1 MTRNSPNFH
10 QIFGVDYGE
19 YLDHTASAPRISPK
33 NMKLKYIKRDRALLL
48 TSVLLMLML
57 AAGLFSGIIGFT
69 MGHAALKGV
78 TQPDIRR
85 SNKGTT
91 ENTKTRGLEVLPEKQ
106 LIADAQSIMG
116 INREAEAA
124 KFKTDEKAALVFP
137 IESKDQGITMIIK
150 SAKLEG
156 TNLKL
161 DVALSNQGSQP
172 IKFNQGVLT
181 IVGDKEQNVPFSVA
195 GIPPSLLA
203 NGKEVAVKVLV
214 AKTAI
219 PPENNLTLRLTDADR
234 KLQIEA
240 KDVPVGAA
248 IAKPPLKISIPDGQ
262 LSTKQEDKEDQPK
275 TEKPEK
281 PINGS
286 PTPSV
291 SPKSTPKP
299 SPSVKSAPSKP
310 PVPKPNNVNVAPVK
324 PPAPIETPL
333 APDPNPTTGDGNQQ
347 Q

>member
-1 MTRNSPNFH
+1 
-10 QIFGVDYGE
+10 
-19 YLDHTASAPRISPK
+19 
-33 NMKLKYIKRDRALLL
+33 MKLKYIKRDRALLL
-48 TSVLLMLML
+48 TSLLLMLML

-106 LIADAQSIMG
+106 LIADAQDIMG
-116 INREAEAA
+116 VDRKAEAT

-137 IESKDQGITMIIK
+137 IESKDQGITMTIK

-156 TNLKL
+156 NNLKL
-161 DVALSNQGSQP
+161 ELALSNQGSQP

-181 IVGDKEQNVPFSVA
+181 IVGDKEQNVPFSAA
-195 GIPPSLLA
+195 GIPPSLAA
-203 NGKEVAVKVLV
+203 NGKEVGVKVLI

-219 PPENNLTLRLTDADR
+219 PPENNLTLRLTDVDR

-248 IAKPPLKISIPDGQ
+248 VAKPPIKISIPDGQ
-262 LSTKQEDKEDQPK
+262 LSTTEEKEDKTK
-275 TEKPEK
+275 TEKLEKPEK
-281 PINGS
+281 PASAS
-286 PTPSV
+286 PTPKA
-291 SPKSTPKP
+291 SPKSTPKI
-299 SPSVKSAPSKP
+299 SPSIKAAPSKP
-310 PVPKPNNVNVAPVK
+310 PVPKTNNVPNNVNTAPVN
-324 PPAPIETPL
+324 PPAPIE
-333 APDPNPTTGDGNQQ
+333 APSPAAPTDDGSQQ

>member
-1 MTRNSPNFH
+1 VFH
-10 QIFGVDYGE
+10 R
-19 YLDHTASAPRISPK
+19 ASAPSIFPK

-106 LIADAQSIMG
+106 LIADAQDIMG
-116 INREAEAA
+116 VDRKTEAA

-137 IESKDQGITMIIK
+137 IESKDQGITMTIK

-156 TNLKL
+156 NNLKL
-161 DVALSNQGSQP
+161 DIALSNQGSQP

-181 IVGDKEQNVPFSVA
+181 IVGDKEQNVPFSAA
-195 GIPPSLLA
+195 GIPPSLAA
-203 NGKEVAVKVLV
+203 NGKEVGVKVLI
-214 AKTAI
+214 AKTSL

-240 KDVPVGAA
+240 KDVPVSATV
-248 IAKPPLKISIPDGQ
+248 AKPPIKISIPDGQ
-262 LSTKQEDKEDQPK
+262 LSTTEDKEDK
-275 TEKPEK
+275 TKPEK
-281 PINGS
+281 PENPTSTS
-286 PTPSV
+286 PTPKP

-299 SPSVKSAPSKP
+299 IPSAKAAPSKP
-310 PVPKPNNVNVAPVK
+310 PAPKPNNNAAPVN
-324 PPAPIETPL
+324 PPAPIE
-333 APDPNPTTGDGNQQ
+333 APPVEAPSPEAPTGDGSQQ
-347 Q
+347 